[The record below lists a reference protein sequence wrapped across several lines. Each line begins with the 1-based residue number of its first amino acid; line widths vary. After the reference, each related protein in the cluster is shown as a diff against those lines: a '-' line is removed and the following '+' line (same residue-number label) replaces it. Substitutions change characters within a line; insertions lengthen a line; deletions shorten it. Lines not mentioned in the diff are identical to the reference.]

1 MKMRNSFSKITL
13 LVGFLSLTACAVPTQ
28 QTGASYSRD
37 EARMVQEVQLG
48 IIVDARAVTIEGT
61 QTGIGSIVG
70 GAVGSIAGSGIDD
83 GRTAEVAAVL
93 VGTAGAV
100 VGAKAES
107 ALTKAQ
113 GMEYTI
119 ELDHGEVI
127 STVQA
132 IEQADVVL
140 VAGDRVKILSNGSNV
155 RVSKIQGL

>member
-13 LVGFLSLTACAVPTQ
+13 LVGLLSLTACAVPTQ
-28 QTGASYSRD
+28 QKGASYSRD
-37 EARMVQEVQLG
+37 EVRMVQEVEL
-48 IIVDARAVTIEGT
+48 
-61 QTGIGSIVG
+61 
-70 GAVGSIAGSGIDD
+70 GIDD

-119 ELDHGEVI
+119 QLDYGEVI

-132 IEQADVVL
+132 IEQADAVL

>member
-1 MKMRNSFSKITL
+1 
-13 LVGFLSLTACAVPTQ
+13 
-28 QTGASYSRD
+28 
-37 EARMVQEVQLG
+37 MVQEVQLG

-70 GAVGSIAGSGIDD
+70 SAVGSIAGSGIDD

-93 VGTAGAV
+93 VGTMGAV
-100 VGAKAES
+100 MGAKAES
-107 ALTKAQ
+107 SLTKAQ

-119 ELDHGEVI
+119 QLDHGEVI

-132 IEQADVVL
+132 IEQVDVVL
-140 VAGDRVKILSNGSNV
+140 VVGDRVKILFNGGNV

>member
-1 MKMRNSFSKITL
+1 MTMLNPFSKITL
-13 LVGFLSLTACAVPTQ
+13 LVSLLSLIACAVPTQ

-37 EARMVQEVQLG
+37 EARMVQDVQLG

-61 QTGIGSIVG
+61 QTGMGSIVG
-70 GAVGSIAGSGIDD
+70 GVVGSIAGSGIDD

-100 VGAKAES
+100 LGAKAES
-107 ALTKAQ
+107 ALTKTQ

-119 ELDHGEVI
+119 QLDGGEVI

-132 IEQADVVL
+132 IEQVNAVL
-140 VAGDRVKILSNGSNV
+140 LAGDRVKILSTGSNV

>member
-1 MKMRNSFSKITL
+1 MLNSFSKITL
-13 LVGFLSLTACAVPTQ
+13 LVSLLSLMACAVPTQ

-37 EARMVQEVQLG
+37 EARMVQDVQLG
-48 IIVDARAVTIEGT
+48 IIVDARAVIIEGT
-61 QTGIGSIVG
+61 QTGMGSVVG
-70 GAVGSIAGSGIDD
+70 GVVGSIAGSGIDD

-93 VGTAGAV
+93 VGTAGAAL
-100 VGAKAES
+100 GAKAES

-119 ELDHGEVI
+119 QLDGGEVI

-132 IEQADVVL
+132 IEQANAVL
-140 VAGDRVKILSNGSNV
+140 VAGDRVKILSTGSNV

>member
-1 MKMRNSFSKITL
+1 MKMHNPFSKMTL
-13 LVGFLSLTACAVPTQ
+13 LIGLLSLIACAVPTK
-28 QTGASYSRD
+28 QTGSSYSRH

-70 GAVGSIAGSGIDD
+70 GAVGSIVGAGIDD

-93 VGTAGAV
+93 VGTMGAA

-119 ELDHGEVI
+119 QLDHGEVI

-132 IEQADVVL
+132 IEQSGAVM
-140 VAGDRVKILSNGSNV
+140 VAGDSCLLYTSDAADE
-155 RVSKIQGL
+155 

>member
-37 EARMVQEVQLG
+37 EVRMVQEVQL
-48 IIVDARAVTIEGT
+48 
-61 QTGIGSIVG
+61 
-70 GAVGSIAGSGIDD
+70 GIDD

-119 ELDHGEVI
+119 QLDHGEVI

-132 IEQADVVL
+132 IEQAGAVL